1 MKFDGAYDRKRYIL
15 SRSADALR
23 FVLTVFDRAR
33 QGRRTSANAGGFM
46 RSLLCSRFFKV
57 CTYAQGRLSP
67 AEGQAAGP
75 RTIEGADGCFY
86 MYGRCSR
93 ERNERT
99 GQGQL
104 SPGWSRG
111 GCGGCVLMWFRA
123 RNREEVARL
132 GVCCPPSCKKREY
145 LMTIRHIRAGKKRIF
160 RKYRESFPQL
170 SPLYPQSP
178 IFG

>member
-1 MKFDGAYDRKRYIL
+1 MKFDGVYERKRYKL

-75 RTIEGADGCFY
+75 RTFEGADGCFY

-104 SPGWSRG
+104 SPGWSLH
-111 GCGGCVLMWFRA
+111 CGLLTRGCVPVLASGVRSRTGRDGYPRQVGED
-123 RNREEVARL
+123 RNAGL
-132 GVCCPPSCKKREY
+132 SYLFGYKIGKR
-145 LMTIRHIRAGKKRIF
+145 
-160 RKYRESFPQL
+160 
-170 SPLYPQSP
+170 
-178 IFG
+178 